1 MSVVI
6 DGKSLTIDK
15 VVEVARNKTN
25 VSVSSDSWKK
35 INACRKMLE
44 EKIDNHEIMY
54 GITTGIGE
62 FSEVTLTPEQTQ
74 EFQKLLVRNHAAGI
88 GEPMDIEIVRGAICG
103 RINVHAKGHSGGR
116 KEITEY
122 LRDVLNSEITPVVC
136 EKGSVG
142 ACGDLAPMSQI
153 ALALMGEGEMFV
165 NGKIINSKTAL
176 KNINLDPL
184 ELKARDGLAL
194 INGSNILTA
203 LAALI
208 LYDAERW
215 MKMHDIAAAMTLEAL
230 KANMKPYDKR
240 IHTLRGFTGSQKI
253 AANLNLLTEDSEIL
267 FGSEKKVQ
275 DAYSMRSTPQV
286 AGALRDSLEFAR
298 KQVETELNGVGD
310 NPIFL
315 TNEKEVLT
323 GANFQGSPVALPMEM
338 VGTGLSM
345 VAVLSERRL
354 NRLTNPA
361 LSVGLPPFLTENPG
375 LNSGMMLS
383 QYTADALIVE
393 AKILSHPAANQS
405 IPAAADQEDFVSM
418 GLTTCQKVRQIMDN
432 CFGVLAIEM
441 MAAAQALDIRV
452 KQQKQKTT
460 DVNTIKMGK
469 GTSIAHQIIRE
480 HVEYLD
486 EDRPLYRDHN
496 AMVKLLKSN
505 KILEAVE
512 KGLDTKL
519 N

>member
-1 MSVVI
+1 MTVSL
-6 DGKSLTIDK
+6 DGNSLTINK
-15 VVEVARNKTN
+15 LVNVARDNENIEVTKE
-25 VSVSSDSWKK
+25 SWKSIEDCRTMLQSK
-35 INACRKMLE
+35 IEA
-44 EKIDNHEIMY
+44 HETMY

-62 FSEVTLTPEQTQ
+62 FSEVTLTPDQTQ
-74 EFQKLLVRNHAAGI
+74 EFQKFLVRNHAAGI
-88 GEPMDIEIVRGAICG
+88 GDPMDIEIVRGAMCG
-103 RINVHAKGHSGGR
+103 RINVHTKGHSGGR
-116 KEITEY
+116 REITEY
-122 LRDVLNSEITPVVC
+122 LRDTLNHQITPVVC

-165 NGKIINSKTAL
+165 NGKIIDSKTAL
-176 KNINLDPL
+176 KNIGLEPL
-184 ELKARDGLAL
+184 ELQARDGLSL
-194 INGSNILTA
+194 INGSNVLTA
-203 LAALI
+203 LAAII

-215 MKMHDIAAAMTLEAL
+215 MKMHDIAAAMSLEAL

-240 IHTLRGFTGSQKI
+240 IHSLRGFKGSQKI

-267 FGSEKKVQ
+267 FSGEKKVQ

-286 AGALRDSLEFAR
+286 AGTLRDALEFAR
-298 KQVETELNGVGD
+298 KQIETELNGVGD

-338 VGTGLSM
+338 IGTGLSM

-361 LSVGLPPFLTENPG
+361 LSVGLPPFLTEKPG
-375 LNSGMMLS
+375 LHSGMMLS

-393 AKILSHPAANQS
+393 TKILSHPAANQS

-418 GLTTCQKVRQIMDN
+418 GLTTCQKARQIMDN
-432 CFGVLAIEM
+432 CFGVIGIEM
-441 MAAAQALDIRV
+441 MAAAQALDIRGGGL
-452 KQQKQKTT
+452 
-460 DVNTIKMGK
+460 GK
-469 GTSIAHQIIRE
+469 GTSIAHSVIRKY
-480 HVEYLD
+480 VDYLD

-496 AMVKLLKSN
+496 AMVKLLKTN
-505 KILEAVE
+505 EIIDAVE
-512 KGLDTKL
+512 EGLGTKL

>member
-1 MSVVI
+1 MTVAL
-6 DGKSLTIDK
+6 DGNSLTINKLVNVARDNEN
-15 VVEVARNKTN
+15 VEVTKE
-25 VSVSSDSWKK
+25 SWKRIDDCRDMLQDK
-35 INACRKMLE
+35 IEA
-44 EKIDNHEIMY
+44 HETMY

-74 EFQKLLVRNHAAGI
+74 DFQKFLVRNHAAGI
-88 GEPMDIEIVRGAICG
+88 GDPMDIEIVRGAMCG
-103 RINVHAKGHSGGR
+103 RINVHTKGHSGGR
-116 KEITEY
+116 RQITEY
-122 LRDVLNSEITPVVC
+122 LRDALNHNIVPVVC

-165 NGKIINSKTAL
+165 NGKIVDSKTAL
-176 KNINLDPL
+176 KNIGLEPL
-184 ELKARDGLAL
+184 ELEARDGLSL
-194 INGSNILTA
+194 INGSNVLTA
-203 LAALI
+203 LAAIVLH
-208 LYDAERW
+208 DAERW
-215 MKMHDIAAAMTLEAL
+215 MKMHDIAAAMSLEAL

-240 IHTLRGFTGSQKI
+240 IHSLRGFKGSQKI

-267 FGSEKKVQ
+267 FSGEKKVQ

-286 AGALRDSLEFAR
+286 AGTLRDSLEFAR
-298 KQVETELNGVGD
+298 KQIEIELNGVGD

-315 TNEKEVLT
+315 TKEKEVLT

-338 VGTGLSM
+338 IGTGLSM

-361 LSVGLPPFLTENPG
+361 LSVGLPPFLTEKPG
-375 LNSGMMLS
+375 LHSGMMLS

-393 AKILSHPAANQS
+393 TKILSHPAANQS

-418 GLTTCQKVRQIMDN
+418 GLTTCQKARQIMDN
-432 CFGVLAIEM
+432 CFGVIGIEM
-441 MAAAQALDIRV
+441 MAAAQALDIRGGEL
-452 KQQKQKTT
+452 
-460 DVNTIKMGK
+460 GK
-469 GTSIAHQIIRE
+469 GTSIAHSVIRKY
-480 HVEYLD
+480 VDYLD

-496 AMVKLLKSN
+496 AMVKLLKTN
-505 KILEAVE
+505 EIIDAVE
-512 KGLDTKL
+512 EGLGTKL

>member
-1 MSVVI
+1 MDAMVMTVSL
-6 DGKSLTIDK
+6 DGNSLTINK
-15 VVEVARNKTN
+15 LVSVARNNEN
-25 VSVSSDSWKK
+25 VQISNDSWKK
-35 INACRKMLE
+35 VDDCRNMLQS
-44 EKIDNHEIMY
+44 KIDAHEIMY

-88 GEPMDIEIVRGAICG
+88 GDPMDIELVRGAMCG
-103 RINVHAKGHSGGR
+103 RINVHLKGHSGGR
-116 KEITEY
+116 REITEY
-122 LRDVLNSEITPVVC
+122 LQSVLNNKITPVVC

-153 ALALMGEGEMFV
+153 ALSLMGEGEMFV
-165 NGKIINSKTAL
+165 NGKITNSKKAL
-176 KNINLDPL
+176 RGIGLEPL

-194 INGSNILTA
+194 INGSNVLTA

-208 LYDAERW
+208 LHDAERW
-215 MKMHDIAAAMTLEAL
+215 MKMHDIAAAMSLEAL

-240 IHTLRGFTGSQKI
+240 IHELRGFEGSQKI

-267 FGSEKKVQ
+267 FSGEKKVQ

-286 AGALRDSLEFAR
+286 AGTLRDSLKFAR

-315 TNEKEVLT
+315 TKEEEVLT
-323 GANFQGSPVALPMEM
+323 GANFQGTPIALPMEM
-338 VGTGLSM
+338 IGTGLSM
-345 VAVLSERRL
+345 IAVLSERRL

-361 LSVGLPPFLTENPG
+361 LSVGLPPFLTERPG
-375 LNSGMMLS
+375 LHSGMMLS

-393 AKILSHPAANQS
+393 TKILSHPAANQS

-418 GLTTCQKVRQIMDN
+418 GLTTCQKTKQIMDN
-432 CFGVLAIEM
+432 CFAVLGIEM
-441 MAAAQALDIRV
+441 MAAAQALDIR
-452 KQQKQKTT
+452 KGKL
-460 DVNTIKMGK
+460 GK
-469 GTSIAHQIIRE
+469 GTEIAHRVIRKY
-480 HVEYLD
+480 VDYLD
-486 EDRPLYRDHN
+486 EDRPLYKDHN
-496 AMVKLLKSN
+496 TMVKLLKSN
-505 KILEAVE
+505 EILETVE
-512 KGLDTKL
+512 KELGRKL